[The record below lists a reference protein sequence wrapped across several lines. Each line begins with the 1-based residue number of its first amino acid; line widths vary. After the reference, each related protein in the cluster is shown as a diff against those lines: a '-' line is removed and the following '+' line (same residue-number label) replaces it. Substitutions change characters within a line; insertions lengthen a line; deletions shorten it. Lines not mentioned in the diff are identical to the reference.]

1 MVLPKP
7 LFNDY
12 RLVAILMPHNRLGS
26 TKGKMLEIGLV
37 YKCEIGWCMSSW
49 DGSKKETP

>member
-12 RLVAILMPHNRLGS
+12 RLVAILVPNNKLGS
-26 TKGKMLEIGLV
+26 TKRKMLEISQV
-37 YKCEIGWCMSSW
+37 YRCDIG
-49 DGSKKETP
+49 

>member
-12 RLVAILMPHNRLGS
+12 RLIAILVPNNKLGS
-26 TKGKMLEIGLV
+26 TRGKMLEIGHV
-37 YKCEIGWCMSSW
+37 YRCGIG
-49 DGSKKETP
+49 